1 MAFDAARYVHR
12 YYASLAPAPGNEYPR
27 LRAWEY
33 LWEYVWDPS
42 RSWDD
47 LTAPEQLDTTALHLG
62 FYLANWGMFR
72 GSSGL
77 LQNSN
82 LDLMK
87 ALARQLFSGAGP
99 ELFELS
105 LVDFAGNGARLAHNR
120 KLLETVLG
128 SMDALSSRVSWTD
141 TLKSKILLGVWGEF
155 PALDRHYVA
164 ACRALYPRR
173 GLTSVNGGTLTA
185 LHRLIGEE
193 RLSFPRLE
201 TARKGSSTPPGAW
214 PTWLSSSTAWKTPEA
229 LRRRSGDL

>member
-1 MAFDAARYVHR
+1 MAFDAADYVHR
-12 YYASLAPAPGNEYPR
+12 YHASLEYAPGNEYPR
-27 LRAWEY
+27 LKAWEF
-33 LWEYVWDPS
+33 LWEYIWDS
-42 RSWDD
+42 RRSWDD
-47 LTAPEQLDTTALHLG
+47 LVAPEQLDTTALHLG

-87 ALARQLFSGAGP
+87 ALARQLFGGPGP

-105 LVDFAGNGARLAHNR
+105 LVDFAASAPRLARNQE
-120 KLLETVLG
+120 LLETVLG
-128 SMDALSSRVSWTD
+128 AMDTLSSRVSWTD

-155 PALDRHYVA
+155 PALDRYYVA

-173 GLTSVNGGTLTA
+173 AHLTRASGKTLTA
-185 LHRLIGEE
+185 LHGLIGAE

-201 TARKGSSTPPGAW
+201 TARQGLLY
-214 PTWLSSSTAWKTPEA
+214 PTGRLADMAFFQYGLEHA
-229 LRRRSGDL
+229 

>member
-1 MAFDAARYVHR
+1 
-12 YYASLAPAPGNEYPR
+12 
-27 LRAWEY
+27 
-33 LWEYVWDPS
+33 
-42 RSWDD
+42 
-47 LTAPEQLDTTALHLG
+47 
-62 FYLANWGMFR
+62 MFR

-193 RLSFPRLE
+193 RLSFLRLE
-201 TARKGSSTPPGAW
+201 TARKGLLY
-214 PTWLSSSTAWKTPEA
+214 PTGRLADMAFFQYGLENA
-229 LRRRSGDL
+229 

>member
-87 ALARQLFSGAGP
+87 ALARQLFSGAGA

-155 PALDRHYVA
+155 PALDRHYLA

-173 GLTSVNGGTLTA
+173 GLTGVNGGT
-185 LHRLIGEE
+185 
-193 RLSFPRLE
+193 
-201 TARKGSSTPPGAW
+201 
-214 PTWLSSSTAWKTPEA
+214 
-229 LRRRSGDL
+229 

>member
-1 MAFDAARYVHR
+1 MAFNAARYVHR
-12 YYASLAPAPGNEYPR
+12 YYANLAPAPGNEYPR

-87 ALARQLFSGAGP
+87 ALARQLFSGAGA

-155 PALDRHYVA
+155 R
-164 ACRALYPRR
+164 PRPPLR
-173 GLTSVNGGTLTA
+173 G
-185 LHRLIGEE
+185 
-193 RLSFPRLE
+193 RLSR
-201 TARKGSSTPPGAW
+201 AVSTPGPDERQRRDPHRAAPPDRRRKAVVPAPGDRPQGAL
-214 PTWLSSSTAWKTPEA
+214 PHRAPGRHGFLQYGLETPEA

>member
-82 LDLMK
+82 L
-87 ALARQLFSGAGP
+87 ALVPDR
-99 ELFELS
+99 
-105 LVDFAGNGARLAHNR
+105 N
-120 KLLETVLG
+120 
-128 SMDALSSRVSWTD
+128 SSSCPWWI
-141 TLKSKILLGVWGEF
+141 S
-155 PALDRHYVA
+155 PA
-164 ACRALYPRR
+164 
-173 GLTSVNGGTLTA
+173 
-185 LHRLIGEE
+185 
-193 RLSFPRLE
+193 
-201 TARKGSSTPPGAW
+201 TARAWRTTASCWKRYSGRWTPSAAG
-214 PTWLSSSTAWKTPEA
+214 
-229 LRRRSGDL
+229 

>member
-12 YYASLAPAPGNEYPR
+12 YYASLAPVPGNEYPR

-87 ALARQLFSGAGP
+87 ALARQLFSGAGA

-155 PALDRHYVA
+155 PALDRHYLA

-201 TARKGSSTPPGAW
+201 TARKGSSTHRAPGRHGFL
-214 PTWLSSSTAWKTPEA
+214 PVRPGKR
-229 LRRRSGDL
+229 LRRCAADPGDL

>member
-1 MAFDAARYVHR
+1 
-12 YYASLAPAPGNEYPR
+12 
-27 LRAWEY
+27 
-33 LWEYVWDPS
+33 
-42 RSWDD
+42 
-47 LTAPEQLDTTALHLG
+47 
-62 FYLANWGMFR
+62 MFR

-87 ALARQLFSGAGP
+87 ALARQLFSGAGA

-155 PALDRHYVA
+155 PALDRHYLA

-201 TARKGSSTPPGAW
+201 TARKGLLY
-214 PTWLSSSTAWKTPEA
+214 PTGRLADMAFFQYGLENA
-229 LRRRSGDL
+229 

>member
-185 LHRLIGEE
+185 LHPDR
-193 RLSFPRLE
+193 R
-201 TARKGSSTPPGAW
+201 RKAVVPAPGDRPQGA
-214 PTWLSSSTAWKTPEA
+214 PLPHRAPGRHGFLPVRPGKR
-229 LRRRSGDL
+229 LRRCAADPGDL